1 MWASCK
7 VTLHRAYRNA
17 EPCPSLLLQV
27 QASGATSHREKA
39 LECHLFH
46 RKLRTN
52 VVTSVW
58 RRIMHKFRTVF
69 CKRNVT
75 WRPSLSSRKAAG
87 KVVRE
92 MQEGHDN
99 TWHRFDCGHTHAGFA
114 RKSQGIPDYAK
125 ELRRL
130 VTRRRCC
137 KAWAVPP
144 RCDPVLWPSP
154 SLPHCCL
161 QPQTFL
167 VVPQQA
173 GDVPHLSFSP
183 PSRGPASQQEPQ
195 RVRKR
200 DYFRAPVVLHPKK
213 CQSASYAGC
222 DCQRDVTA
230 RICLFLHVVF
240 CLFFFS
246 LFLSRCRESRAP
258 TCGRVHPPMLN
269 LCTATMARISSWEAF
284 FCNLLCVDSLDRHAF
299 SKMQSFALFKSH
311 LGRSEVIKWTSV
323 YTKFSLNVSS
333 CCAVLH
339 SIVNVCNALLPQTQ
353 C

>member
-46 RKLRTN
+46 GKLRTN

-58 RRIMHKFRTVF
+58 RRIMHKFHTVF

-154 SLPHCCL
+154 LLPHCCL

-230 RICLFLHVVF
+230 RICLFLRVVF

-246 LFLSRCRESRAP
+246 LSVSLP
-258 TCGRVHPPMLN
+258 
-269 LCTATMARISSWEAF
+269 RISRSDLRTRASTNAQLVYSHHGTDLLVGGF

-299 SKMQSFALFKSH
+299 SNMQSFALFKSH
-311 LGRSEVIKWTSV
+311 LGRSEVIKWISV

-333 CCAVLH
+333 RCAVLH
-339 SIVNVCNALLPQTQ
+339 SIVNVCNALFPQTQ